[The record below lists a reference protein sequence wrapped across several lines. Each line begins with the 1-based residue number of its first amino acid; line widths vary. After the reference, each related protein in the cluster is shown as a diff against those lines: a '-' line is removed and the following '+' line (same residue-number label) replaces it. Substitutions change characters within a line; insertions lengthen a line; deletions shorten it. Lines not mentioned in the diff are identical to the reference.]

1 MNNKILKYSEY
12 LKENVGFETPESNIF
27 SVLTII
33 KNKIEKVFNQ
43 KTDDETI
50 DSPNTIDKSNRKKEG
65 DLTLVELGIKLESIE
80 ISKYSK
86 QLDNLKIIFID
97 DKFRYDLIISIE
109 LKYVADLMKQ
119 EDFDI
124 DQIEDCICKF
134 KKYDISQNVSLVGTI
149 TKKINVNDINE
160 DELISL
166 KIEIDEKFGDTD
178 KEEFEIEYE

>member
-1 MNNKILKYSEY
+1 MNDKILKYSEY

-86 QLDNLKIIFID
+86 QLDNLLWFVK
-97 DKFRYDLIISIE
+97 
-109 LKYVADLMKQ
+109 
-119 EDFDI
+119 
-124 DQIEDCICKF
+124 
-134 KKYDISQNVSLVGTI
+134 
-149 TKKINVNDINE
+149 
-160 DELISL
+160 
-166 KIEIDEKFGDTD
+166 
-178 KEEFEIEYE
+178 

>member
-50 DSPNTIDKSNRKKEG
+50 YSPNTIDKSNRKKEG

-109 LKYVADLMKQ
+109 LKYVVDLMKQ